1 VQAGREVRSNLAA
14 PARWLFGSCSY
25 ILVLFVQAD
34 GGRLPCLAG
43 ASGRR
48 ACGPGRRKG
57 ARG

>member
-1 VQAGREVRSNLAA
+1 L
-14 PARWLFGSCSY
+14 GSCSY

-57 ARG
+57 ASG